1 MPDRAGGAVVG
12 MTRRELLKSFTA
24 GLAAL
29 SVPGLI
35 WQERRTQGRSVPVE
49 PDPPVTGGIPEEE
62 MARVDAS
69 IERAYSSATGTVFDM
84 RQAKQRELN
93 QQFSAAV
100 DRIYFESVFGKT
112 S

>member
-1 MPDRAGGAVVG
+1 
-12 MTRRELLKSFTA
+12 MTRRELLESFTA

-49 PDPPVTGGIPEEE
+49 PDPPVTE
-62 MARVDAS
+62 
-69 IERAYSSATGTVFDM
+69 
-84 RQAKQRELN
+84 RELPIDLAKPRLDTIHDLR
-93 QQFSAAV
+93 QRHRESMEEWYTHMHDQAV
-100 DRIYFESVFGKT
+100 LMSLDADSGHDIRVSRKWL